1 MKKQQV
7 IDRIQMK
14 FGSKQLDMIICA
26 LLQNSYNKKFVS
38 NVNQLFMLFS
48 PQSYTDDFGKE
59 TRVYMIKTIVQII
72 LENKIDD
79 KDTLLGLLSFDGKYC
94 DDANEILS
102 GLVETNITEAERS
115 YIDNTV
121 SNQLKY
127 RALSEQG
134 TKIIDRL
141 TDFQNNNYDDMNS
154 AISTIEDAIG
164 NINKDLKAARESI
177 EDAKDLNLSSNNFIG
192 VLDEIIQE
200 ERNPSSKVKTGLQY
214 MNCLLGGGFEK
225 GRLYLAC
232 GMAKGGKSAFLL
244 QSAIWAKQYNTFTT
258 KDPNRKPVIVYLSME
273 NTNKETIQR
282 IWNYCFGDD
291 SEMKNYNKNDAAAM
305 LEKAG
310 IFTPN
315 NPELPELQLWYRS
328 NRSINAND
336 IAAMLDDLEKNDKEC
351 VFLIVDYLARMK
363 AVEYNK
369 EQRLELSN
377 ITNDLKT
384 LAADYD
390 IPILSAHQLN
400 REAFKTFEVAENF
413 EEKIKA
419 SNSLGVSQI
428 GDSIDVVRNCD
439 EAFIVNRIQK
449 RSADENGD
457 YTIVDRYLFV
467 KLIASRRKMP
477 SITAFQHRF
486 KDGNG
491 MALLDDINASH
502 PYSTRTDLE
511 LAKEQL
517 EKNGQKTRG
526 GRSILG

>member
-102 GLVETNITEAERS
+102 GLVEMSITEAERS
-115 YIDNTV
+115 YIDTTV

-154 AISTIEDAIG
+154 AISSIEDAIG

-225 GRLYLAC
+225 G
-232 GMAKGGKSAFLL
+232 
-244 QSAIWAKQYNTFTT
+244 Q
-258 KDPNRKPVIVYLSME
+258 VYL
-273 NTNKETIQR
+273 TAPL
-282 IWNYCFGDD
+282 
-291 SEMKNYNKNDAAAM
+291 YN
-305 LEKAG
+305 
-310 IFTPN
+310 
-315 NPELPELQLWYRS
+315 
-328 NRSINAND
+328 
-336 IAAMLDDLEKNDKEC
+336 
-351 VFLIVDYLARMK
+351 
-363 AVEYNK
+363 
-369 EQRLELSN
+369 
-377 ITNDLKT
+377 
-384 LAADYD
+384 
-390 IPILSAHQLN
+390 
-400 REAFKTFEVAENF
+400 
-413 EEKIKA
+413 
-419 SNSLGVSQI
+419 
-428 GDSIDVVRNCD
+428 
-439 EAFIVNRIQK
+439 
-449 RSADENGD
+449 
-457 YTIVDRYLFV
+457 
-467 KLIASRRKMP
+467 
-477 SITAFQHRF
+477 
-486 KDGNG
+486 
-491 MALLDDINASH
+491 
-502 PYSTRTDLE
+502 
-511 LAKEQL
+511 
-517 EKNGQKTRG
+517 
-526 GRSILG
+526 